1 MEPGL
6 YLLVQYKAAEG
17 YEAAAPFLV
26 SVPMNEDGTYIY
38 DVDASPKV
46 ELTKAPQPTPTP
58 TPKPPTLAQTGQLN
72 WPVPVLAII
81 GLCLFSL
88 GWLLRFGRKKD
99 GYEK

>member
-1 MEPGL
+1 
-6 YLLVQYKAAEG
+6 
-17 YEAAAPFLV
+17 
-26 SVPMNEDGTYIY
+26 MNEDGTYIY
-38 DVDASPKV
+38 DVDADPKV

>member
-1 MEPGL
+1 M
-6 YLLVQYKAAEG
+6 YLLVQNQAAEG
-17 YEAAAPFLV
+17 YQAAAPFLV

-46 ELTKAPQPTPTP
+46 ELTKAPQPTP